1 MIEGKEENLPFS
13 RPLERKPEMID
24 SHTHI
29 FPDKI
34 APKIVEKMR
43 AEESWISLSG
53 DFTLKDLKAYMARCG
68 IEAVFTFCVA
78 ERPKAVPPANDF
90 LISINDHRTVF
101 GFGTILPDMEDPV
114 AEVRR
119 IRERGLR
126 GIKFHSLFQPIGAGD
141 ENLFSI
147 YEEMARIG
155 MIAYFHVG
163 KDPSH
168 PSLPARTGPED
179 IARLRERFPS
189 LKIVAAHFGGLFM
202 LKEARE
208 WVIGK
213 DVYIDTCWGPNIQSL
228 EAKEVI
234 DLIRT
239 QGPEKVLFATDY
251 PSTLDPGP
259 QIEWWGV
266 LPLKKEEKELIFR
279 ENARRLLGFSG

>member
-1 MIEGKEENLPFS
+1 M
-13 RPLERKPEMID
+13 LEMERGYSMID
-24 SHTHI
+24 THTHI

-34 APKIVEKMR
+34 APKIVENMR
-43 AEESWISLSG
+43 ADSGNQIPLSG
-53 DFTLKDLKAYMARCG
+53 DFTLKDLKGYMVRCG
-68 IEAVFTFCVA
+68 VEAVCTFCVA

-90 LISINDHRTVF
+90 LISITDHRTIF
-101 GFGTILPDMEDPV
+101 GFGTILPDMENPV

-126 GIKFHSLFQPIGAGD
+126 GIKFHSVFQPIGAGD

-147 YEEMARIG
+147 YEEMAKTG

-163 KDPSH
+163 KDPNH
-168 PSLPARTGPED
+168 PSLPARTSPED
-179 IARLRERFPS
+179 IARLKERYPA

-202 LKEARE
+202 LEEARK

-213 DVYIDTCWGPNIQSL
+213 DLYIDTCWGPNIQSL

-234 DLIRT
+234 DLIRRH
-239 QGPEKVLFATDY
+239 GVEKVLFATDY

-259 QIEWWGV
+259 QIEWWKV
-266 LPLKKEEKELIFR
+266 LPLKKEKKDLIFR
-279 ENARRLLGFSG
+279 ENARRLLGLSG

>member
-1 MIEGKEENLPFS
+1 
-13 RPLERKPEMID
+13 MID
-24 SHTHI
+24 THTHI

-34 APKIVEKMR
+34 ASKIVENMR
-43 AEESWISLSG
+43 ADSENLIPLSG
-53 DFTLKDLKAYMARCG
+53 DFTLKDLRAYMARCG

-90 LISINDHRTVF
+90 LISITDHRTIF
-101 GFGTILPDMEDPV
+101 GFGTILPDLADPV

-126 GIKFHSLFQPIGAGD
+126 GIKFHSLFQPLGAGD
-141 ENLFSI
+141 ENLTSI
-147 YEEMARIG
+147 YEEMARGG

-168 PSLPARTGPED
+168 PSLPARTGPEE
-179 IARLRERFPS
+179 IARLRERFPT

-202 LKEARE
+202 LEEARK

-213 DVYIDTCWGPNIQSL
+213 DIYIDTCWGPNIQSL

-234 DLIRT
+234 DLIRSH
-239 QGPEKVLFATDY
+239 GPEKVLFATDY

-259 QIEWWGV
+259 QIEWWKV
-266 LPLKKEEKELIFR
+266 LPLKKEEKDLVFR
-279 ENARRLLGFSG
+279 ENARRLLGL

>member
-1 MIEGKEENLPFS
+1 MIGLKEEKFLFC
-13 RPLERKPEMID
+13 RQMERGYEMID
-24 SHTHI
+24 THTHI

-34 APKIVEKMR
+34 APKIVENMR
-43 AEESWISLSG
+43 ADSGNQIPLSG

-68 IEAVFTFCVA
+68 VEAVFTFCVA

-90 LISINDHRTVF
+90 LISITDRRTIF

-119 IRERGLR
+119 IRERGLL
-126 GIKFHSLFQPIGAGD
+126 GIKFHSLFQPLGAGD
-141 ENLFSI
+141 ENLSSI
-147 YEEMARIG
+147 YKEMARIG

-168 PSLPARTGPED
+168 PSRPARTGPED
-179 IARLRERFPS
+179 IARLKERFPT

-202 LKEARE
+202 LEEARK

-213 DVYIDTCWGPNIQSL
+213 DLYIDTCWGPNIQGL

-234 DLIRT
+234 DLVRRH
-239 QGPEKVLFATDY
+239 GVEKVLFATDY

-259 QIEWWGV
+259 QIDWWKV
-266 LPLKKEEKELIFR
+266 LPLKKEEKDLIFR
-279 ENARRLLGFSG
+279 ENARRLLGF